1 MHKPRTV
8 AIVQARM
15 GSSRLPGKVL
25 RHIHGE
31 PMLYRVLSRI
41 QRAACLDDIVV
52 ATTSRMEDHSITEAA
67 SAWGFQTFRGAEED
81 VLDRYYRAA
90 RLSGAE
96 LIVRVTAD
104 CPLAAPEL
112 IDQAIEE
119 MLSSRADYVSNARPH
134 STYPEGLDVEVI
146 RFEAL
151 QRAWREAAHNSEREH
166 VTPYIWKGGR
176 GFSTV
181 QLTCPEVLPRVRL
194 TVDAPADLDFMN
206 ALYARIDAGAMPW
219 TGLLRWILDN
229 RDKLPSNHSV
239 ARDAGYYCSLSNDAA
254 ASPPTE
260 SSSGSPRIVAI
271 VQARVDSARLPRKTI
286 APICAKPLIEHV
298 FDRVRA
304 CRLID
309 EVTLATTT
317 DPADHRLIHLASR
330 NGVAAYAGSGND
342 VLDRFYQAARR
353 FDADII
359 VRVTAD
365 DPFKDPQVVDQ
376 VIETFL
382 GRQPLDYCSN
392 TIEPTY
398 PEGLDI
404 EVFSFDAL
412 ARAWRGAVL
421 ASDREHVTPYIWRQP
436 DIFRCA
442 NVKLGRDL
450 SHLRWTLDYEEDLK
464 FTREVY
470 ARLYRRGQIFGMD
483 EILALI
489 ENEPWLSGINAGFQR
504 NAGYQL
510 SLACEAR

>member
-25 RHIHGE
+25 RDIHGE

-41 QRAACLDDIVV
+41 QRAVHLDDIVV
-52 ATTSRMEDHSITEAA
+52 ATTSRPEDDCLAGLA

-81 VLDRYYRAA
+81 VLDRYYGAA

-96 LIVRVTAD
+96 LVVRVTGD
-104 CPLAAPEL
+104 CPLTAPEL
-112 IDQAIEE
+112 IDQAIGE
-119 MLSSRADYVSNARPH
+119 MLSSRADYVSNCRPH
-134 STYPEGLDVEVI
+134 SSYPEGLDVEVI

-151 QRAWREAAHNSEREH
+151 ERAWREAAQTSEREH

-176 GFSTV
+176 DFSTRL
-181 QLTCPEVLPRVRL
+181 LTCPESLPRVRL
-194 TVDAPADLDFMN
+194 TVDEPTDLEFMN
-206 ALYARIDAGAMPW
+206 ELYARIDAGALHW
-219 TGLLRWILDN
+219 TSLVHWILDN
-229 RDKLPSNHSV
+229 RGQLPANLSI
-239 ARDAGYYCSLSNDAA
+239 ARDAGYQHSLSNDLPASLPAA
-254 ASPPTE
+254 G
-260 SSSGSPRIVAI
+260 SSSGSPRTVAV
-271 VQARVDSARLPRKTI
+271 VQARLDATRLPGKTI
-286 APICAKPLIEHV
+286 APICGKPLLEHV

-304 CRLID
+304 CRLIH
-309 EVTLATTT
+309 EVTFATTT
-317 DPADHRLIHLASR
+317 DLADRQLIHLASR
-330 NGVAAYAGSGND
+330 NGIAAYAGSGND

-353 FDADII
+353 FDAEII

-365 DPFKDPQVVDQ
+365 DPFKDPEIVDQ
-376 VIETFL
+376 VIETFFS
-382 GRQPLDYCSN
+382 RQPLDYCSN

-404 EVFSFDAL
+404 EVFSFHAL
-412 ARAWRGAVL
+412 ERAWREAVL

-436 DIFRCA
+436 EMFRCA

-450 SHLRWTLDYEEDLK
+450 SHLRWTIDYDEDLR

-470 ARLYRRGQIFGMD
+470 ARLYRGQIFGME

-510 SLACEAR
+510 SLECEA

>member
-1 MHKPRTV
+1 
-8 AIVQARM
+8 
-15 GSSRLPGKVL
+15 
-25 RHIHGE
+25 
-31 PMLYRVLSRI
+31 
-41 QRAACLDDIVV
+41 
-52 ATTSRMEDHSITEAA
+52 
-67 SAWGFQTFRGAEED
+67 
-81 VLDRYYRAA
+81 
-90 RLSGAE
+90 
-96 LIVRVTAD
+96 
-104 CPLAAPEL
+104 
-112 IDQAIEE
+112 
-119 MLSSRADYVSNARPH
+119 
-134 STYPEGLDVEVI
+134 
-146 RFEAL
+146 
-151 QRAWREAAHNSEREH
+151 
-166 VTPYIWKGGR
+166 
-176 GFSTV
+176 
-181 QLTCPEVLPRVRL
+181 
-194 TVDAPADLDFMN
+194 
-206 ALYARIDAGAMPW
+206 MPW